1 MIRIVA
7 TFHVRPEAVEDF
19 RTTAA
24 ALVSASR
31 AEEGNV
37 SYDLCVAREDPCSFA
52 IIEAWRDE
60 EAVAVHN
67 AAEHFISLVP
77 RLVALS
83 SQEPSVIQYAEVQK
97 AGREAPDLSRRR

>member
-7 TFHVRPEAVEDF
+7 TFHVRPDAAEDF

-24 ALVSASR
+24 DLVSASR

-37 SYDLCVAREDPCSFA
+37 AYDLCVAREDPCSFA

-67 AAEHFISLVP
+67 ATQHFTALVP
-77 RLVALS
+77 QLVALS
-83 SQEPSVIQYAEVQK
+83 SQEPSVIQYVEV
-97 AGREAPDLSRRR
+97 